1 MNPITS
7 DSFRRACAQF
17 ATGVCVATVFDDV
30 PLGLTINSFT
40 SVSLRPP
47 ILLICLDREAN
58 LTDRFQHQHY
68 FAVNILAEYQR
79 DVSSTFAFKP
89 DNRFE
94 DIAWHRTERGA
105 PVIEGALA
113 VIECRL
119 IRVLPVGDHDVL
131 FGEAL
136 GAELGEAAEPLVY
149 FRSRY
154 ASVKTREG

>member
-1 MNPITS
+1 MAPVTS
-7 DSFRRACAQF
+7 DSFRRACAHF
-17 ATGVCVATVFDDV
+17 ATGVCVATVFDGH

-47 ILLICLDREAN
+47 IILLCLDREAR
-58 LTDRFQHQHY
+58 LTEHFQRQPI
-68 FAVNILAEYQR
+68 FAVNVLAGNQK
-79 DVSSTFAFKP
+79 DVSATFAVKP

-94 DIAWHRTERGA
+94 GIVWHRSERGA
-105 PVIEGALA
+105 PLIEGALA
-113 VIECRL
+113 AIECRL

-136 GAELGEAAEPLVY
+136 ATSVAEQGEPLVY

-154 ASVKTREG
+154 AALKPLS

>member
-1 MNPITS
+1 MAPIS
-7 DSFRRACAQF
+7 PHSFRRACAQF
-17 ATGVCVATVFDDV
+17 ATGVCVATVFDER

-47 ILLICLDREAN
+47 IVLICLDREAN
-58 LTDRFQHQHY
+58 LTDRFRRQHV
-68 FAVNILAEYQR
+68 FAVNVLSESQR
-79 DVSSTFAFKP
+79 EISATFAMKP
-89 DNRFE
+89 DDRFA

-105 PVIEGALA
+105 PVIEGTLA

-136 GAELGEAAEPLVY
+136 GAVVADDLDPLGY

-154 ASVKTREG
+154 AAVKIAP